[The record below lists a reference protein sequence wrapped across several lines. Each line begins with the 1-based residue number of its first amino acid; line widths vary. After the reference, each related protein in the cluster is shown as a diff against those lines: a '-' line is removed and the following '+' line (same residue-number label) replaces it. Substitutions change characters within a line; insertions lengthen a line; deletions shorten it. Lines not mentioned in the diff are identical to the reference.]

1 MQLIDAVI
9 GIRKIDKTFHGTGKP
24 LCRKSRSGFFTAHNN
39 NLAMPIKVVWQQSIF
54 IREIIPCADLI

>member
-24 LCRKSRSGFFTAHNN
+24 LCRKSRSWFFTAHNK
-39 NLAMPIKVVWQQSIF
+39 NLAIPIKVVWQ
-54 IREIIPCADLI
+54 